1 MKRKLNLTSIIAI
14 IFLFT
19 SCFCSAQSN
28 PKEIVDKFFIDYQS
42 DGSSTALDKLYSTN
56 KWMERATDAITK
68 IKSQLEGLNEDYVGK
83 YYGYELIV
91 EKKLGESYIL
101 LSYLVKFDRQPIRYT
116 FQFYKPKDKW
126 SIYSFQFDGSI
137 DDEIEEAAKIYFLD
151 LEE

>member
-1 MKRKLNLTSIIAI
+1 
-14 IFLFT
+14 
-19 SCFCSAQSN
+19 
-28 PKEIVDKFFIDYQS
+28 
-42 DGSSTALDKLYSTN
+42 
-56 KWMERATDAITK
+56 MERATDAITK